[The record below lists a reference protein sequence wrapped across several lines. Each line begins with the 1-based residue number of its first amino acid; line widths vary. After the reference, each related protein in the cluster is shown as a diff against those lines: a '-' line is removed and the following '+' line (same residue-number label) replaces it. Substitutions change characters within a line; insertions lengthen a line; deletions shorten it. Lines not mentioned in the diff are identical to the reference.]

1 MNFIKKLLLSSKF
14 DTILVIVDQLTKQII
29 FISAHDT
36 IISVN
41 LACLFVLHMFSKYS
55 VPSHI
60 TSNRGLEFVL
70 NSSIPQTLL
79 LTCGFTLLQA
89 TTPKVID
96 KPNAQIKL
104 LSNTS
109 VYIVT
114 TSKITSLNSYLSQ
127 SLPIIMLQVLL
138 LVFFHSL
145 PIRDIIQTLLF
156 TLNTILLPPEPITS
170 LQISMSY
177 KVSLKLKSLWPNN
190 VIRNP
195 LICNIPPLLISKQ
208 VINFLSRLSSSE
220 PLSLQRNFLKNILDL
235 MKSLSSLVYYCS
247 PSVFQSLYAL
257 FIQFSICPCLNPPY
271 PTLSPREHN

>member
-14 DTILVIVDQLTKQII
+14 DTILVIVDWLTKQII

-41 LACLFVLHMFSKYS
+41 LACLFVLYMFSKYS

-60 TSNRGLEFVL
+60 TSDRGLEFVL

-89 TTPKVID
+89 TTLKVID
-96 KPNAQIKL
+96 KPNAQIRL

-109 VYIVT
+109 MYIVT
-114 TSKITSLNSYLSQ
+114 TSKITSLNSYLLR

-156 TLNTILLPPEPITS
+156 TLNTILLPPEPMTS

-195 LICNIPPLLISKQ
+195 LMCNIPPLLISKQ
-208 VINFLSRLSSSE
+208 VINFL
-220 PLSLQRNFLKNILDL
+220 QG
-235 MKSLSSLVYYCS
+235 
-247 PSVFQSLYAL
+247 SVL
-257 FIQFSICPCLNPPY
+257 LNHLAFKE
-271 PTLSPREHN
+271 TF

>member
-177 KVSLKLKSLWPNN
+177 RELSKLKYPWLNN
-190 VIRNP
+190 IIRNLLMHNVP
-195 LICNIPPLLISKQ
+195 LLLISKQ
-208 VINFLSRLSSSE
+208 MTKFVSRLSSSE
-220 PLSLQRNFLKNILDL
+220 PLSLQRNFPINTLDP
-235 MKSLSSLVYYCS
+235 MKLLLSLVLYYS
-247 PSVFQSLYAL
+247 SSVFQSPYAL
-257 FIQFSICPCLNPPY
+257 FIQFSMCL
-271 PTLSPREHN
+271 LL